1 MRPWVIF
8 LLFLCAPSRLFSQN
22 QGPSVASAEP
32 KAAASLTALVQ
43 EAMDRNPEIQA
54 TKRAWVPR
62 AALRNNSASISR
74 PPESATSLRWGSSA
88 KLHRGLAKVSG
99 TLIIDGAGV
108 EFRPDKGSTIRWPF
122 VEIQTLD
129 LWPRRIVLIGYEKRG
144 RFRPGVRRYRFDP
157 GSEMPPSVAAKLLRR
172 VGRPVRNGNPQ
183 PEASSIATLS
193 AHHRTGL
200 GGTKSNGTLRFG
212 EWGIDYVTSVG
223 KDSRSW
229 RWADIQTLSNT
240 DPYHLTVFG
249 YLETYSFDLKEPLKQ
264 KTYDGL
270 NDEVYRHHEE
280 LRERS
285 DTGKQGV
292 AQ

>member
-157 GSEMPPSVAAKLLRR
+157 GSENAAFGGCRTLAEGGQAGAQRKSPAGGLQHSHPLCSPPHGLGRNQEQRDFTVRR
-172 VGRPVRNGNPQ
+172 VGDRLRYLSWQRQPQ
-183 PEASSIATLS
+183 LA
-193 AHHRTGL
+193 L
-200 GGTKSNGTLRFG
+200 GR
-212 EWGIDYVTSVG
+212 
-223 KDSRSW
+223 
-229 RWADIQTLSNT
+229 
-240 DPYHLTVFG
+240 
-249 YLETYSFDLKEPLKQ
+249 YSDAFE
-264 KTYDGL
+264 Y
-270 NDEVYRHHEE
+270 
-280 LRERS
+280 
-285 DTGKQGV
+285 
-292 AQ
+292 